1 MPFGFLKR
9 RDEPIRIIL
18 ADDQPEVRRALKIYL
33 GRDGRF
39 EVVGEAEDGQEAV
52 ALVASQRPDVV
63 IMDLAMPN
71 MNGLQATKEISE
83 RSPDTKIIVLSSV
96 APFAGNQDDALAL
109 GAHAV
114 FDKYTHPKKLIKAI
128 VIAVDR

>member
-1 MPFGFLKR
+1 MPLGFMKR
-9 RDEPIRIIL
+9 RDKAIRVVL
-18 ADDQPEVRRALKIYL
+18 ADDQPEVRRALMTYL

-39 EVVGEAEDGQEAV
+39 EVVGEAGDGQEAV
-52 ALVASQRPDVV
+52 ALVASERPDVV

-71 MNGLQATKEISE
+71 MNGLQATKDIRE
-83 RSPDTKIIVLSSV
+83 RSPDTRIIVLSSV
-96 APFAGNQDDALAL
+96 VPFAGTEGDALAL

-128 VIAVDR
+128 VSAVDR